1 MSKLRQTST
10 VKMGEESI
18 KSMKSC
24 SQTRDYSKCIH
35 MRTSGRRGEKSV
47 IRYVRTK
54 HMALTRCCE
63 IFLGIGQAS

>member
-1 MSKLRQTST
+1 MSKLSQKST

-24 SQTRDYSKCIH
+24 LQTRDYSKFIH
-35 MRTSGRRGEKSV
+35 IRTSGRRGEKLV

-54 HMALTRCCE
+54 RMALNRCCG